1 MSRHVQ
7 DYLPEIDFFFETSC
21 ESDMQREMHT
31 RCTQDQLN
39 PVILEL
45 QYVPTDLCPRF
56 QVQNYPLNVVF
67 VESTTVCGVKI
78 SSGDLCLKM
87 KITLLTFRVNQ
98 SKQQLVPRR
107 VLKSTNSASLIF
119 PVAQAEIH
127 MFTIFQCSS

>member
-21 ESDMQREMHT
+21 ESDMQREMHMNLT
-31 RCTQDQLN
+31 RS
-39 PVILEL
+39 
-45 QYVPTDLCPRF
+45 
-56 QVQNYPLNVVF
+56 
-67 VESTTVCGVKI
+67 VESSDARVTVCTYRSLPTMPSAKLPFKHCLCIEHQFAVLKI

-107 VLKSTNSASLIF
+107 VLESTNSASLIF
-119 PVAQAEIH
+119 TVAQAEIH